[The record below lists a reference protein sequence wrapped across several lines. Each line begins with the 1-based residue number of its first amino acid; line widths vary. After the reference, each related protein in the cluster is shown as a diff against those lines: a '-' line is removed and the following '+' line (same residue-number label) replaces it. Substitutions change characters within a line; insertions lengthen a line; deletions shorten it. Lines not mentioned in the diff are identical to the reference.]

1 MNEHTRDKLLKLY
14 DRLKAAYG
22 LQAWWPAETPFEVIV
37 GAILVQSTAWR
48 NVVKAIDNLR
58 DADLLTPP
66 RLGEISQTELEELV
80 RPSGY
85 FRVKAKKLRAFL
97 MHLEGH
103 HNYRLDS
110 LFASDVFTLREELLS
125 IYGIGNE
132 TADSIILYA
141 AEKPI
146 FVIDSYTHRLLS
158 RLGWIAGKYDYDKLQ
173 TIFMDSL
180 PHDVDLFGEFHALI
194 DRHSSRV
201 CRKTP
206 RCDVCSIRDECP
218 FDGEAAVSSSSQI
231 QGR

>member
-1 MNEHTRDKLLKLY
+1 MNEPSRDNLLKLY
-14 DRLKAAYG
+14 DQLKTAYG
-22 LQAWWPAETPFEVIV
+22 SQAWWPAETSFEVIV

-48 NVVKAIDNLR
+48 NVVNAIDNLR
-58 DADLLTPP
+58 DANLLTPSG
-66 RLGEISQTELEELV
+66 LGEIPLSQLEELV

-85 FRVKAKKLRAFL
+85 FRVKAKKVRAFVT
-97 MHLEGH
+97 HLQTH

-110 LFASDVFTLREELLS
+110 LFAADVFTLREELLS

-158 RLGWIAGKYDYDKLQ
+158 RLGWIAGKYDYSKLQ
-173 TIFMDSL
+173 AIFMNAL
-180 PHDVDLFGEFHALI
+180 PHDVRLFNEFHALI
-194 DRHSSRV
+194 DRHSSRI

-206 RCDVCSIRDECP
+206 RCEECVLLAECP
-218 FDGEAAVSSSSQI
+218 FEGKEA
-231 QGR
+231 GK

>member
-1 MNEHTRDKLLKLY
+1 MNEPSRDKLLNLY
-14 DRLKAAYG
+14 DQLRSEYG
-22 LQAWWPAETPFEVIV
+22 AQAWWPAETPFEVII

-48 NVVKAIDNLR
+48 NVVKAIGNLR

-66 RLGEISQTELEELV
+66 KLAAISQPRLEELV

-97 MHLEGH
+97 THLEVH
-103 HNYRLDS
+103 HSYRLDS
-110 LFASDVFTLREELLS
+110 LFAAEVFTMRQELLS

-146 FVIDSYTHRLLS
+146 FVIDSYTHRLFS

-173 TIFMDSL
+173 AIFMDAL
-180 PHDVDLFGEFHALI
+180 PHDVRLFNEFHALI
-194 DRHSSRV
+194 DRHSSRI

-206 RCDVCSIRDECP
+206 HCEECVLRAECP
-218 FDGEAAVSSSSQI
+218 FEGKEA
-231 QGR
+231 GK

>member
-1 MNEHTRDKLLKLY
+1 MNEPSRAKLLKLY
-14 DRLKAAYG
+14 HQLKTAHG
-22 LQAWWPAETPFEVIV
+22 SQAWWPADTPFEVIL

-58 DADLLTPP
+58 DANLLTPS

-85 FRVKAKKLRAFL
+85 FRAKAKKVRAFVT
-97 MHLEGH
+97 HLQAH

-110 LFASDVFTLREELLS
+110 LFAADVFTLREELLS

-158 RLGWIAGKYDYDKLQ
+158 RLGWIAGKYDYGKLQ
-173 TIFMDSL
+173 AIFMNAL
-180 PHDVDLFGEFHALI
+180 PHDVRLFNEFHALI
-194 DRHSSRV
+194 DRHSSRI
-201 CRKTP
+201 CRKAP
-206 RCDVCSIRDECP
+206 RCEVCVLRNECP
-218 FDGEAAVSSSSQI
+218 FEGEGAT
-231 QGR
+231 R

>member
-1 MNEHTRDKLLKLY
+1 MNEPSRDNLLKLY
-14 DRLKAAYG
+14 DQLKTAYG
-22 LQAWWPAETPFEVIV
+22 SQAWWPAETSFEVIV

-48 NVVKAIDNLR
+48 NVVNAIDNLR
-58 DADLLTPP
+58 DANLLTPSG
-66 RLGEISQTELEELV
+66 LGEIPLSQLEELV

-97 MHLEGH
+97 THLDVH

-158 RLGWIAGKYDYDKLQ
+158 RLGWIRGKYDYDKLQ
-173 TIFMDSL
+173 AIFMDAL
-180 PHDVDLFGEFHALI
+180 PHDVRLFNEFHALI
-194 DRHSSRV
+194 DRHSSRI

-206 RCDVCSIRDECP
+206 LCGECTLRSDCP
-218 FDGEAAVSSSSQI
+218 FS
-231 QGR
+231 

>member
-1 MNEHTRDKLLKLY
+1 MQEPTRDKLLKLY
-14 DRLKAAYG
+14 DQLKTAYG
-22 LQAWWPAETPFEVIV
+22 SQAWWPADTPFEVIL

-58 DADLLTPP
+58 EANLLTPS
-66 RLGEISQTELEELV
+66 RLGAISQTALEEFV

-85 FRVKAKKLRAFL
+85 FRVKAKKVRAFVT
-97 MHLEGH
+97 HLEAH

-110 LFASDVFTLREELLS
+110 LFAADVFTLREELLS

-146 FVIDSYTHRLLS
+146 FVIDSYTHRLLL

-173 TIFMDSL
+173 AMFMDML
-180 PHDVDLFGEFHALI
+180 PHDVGLFSEYHALI
-194 DRHSSRV
+194 DRHGSRI

-206 RCDVCSIRDECP
+206 RCEVCALRNECP
-218 FDGEAAVSSSSQI
+218 FDGAKTVK
-231 QGR
+231 

>member
-1 MNEHTRDKLLKLY
+1 MHEPTRDQLLKLY
-14 DRLKAAYG
+14 NQLKTAHG
-22 LQAWWPAETPFEVIV
+22 SQAWWPADTPFEVIL

-58 DADLLTPP
+58 DANLLTPS
-66 RLGEISQTELEELV
+66 RIGAISQTELEELV

-85 FRVKAKKLRAFL
+85 FRVKAKKVRAFVT
-97 MHLEGH
+97 HLQAH

-110 LFASDVFTLREELLS
+110 LFAADVFTLREELLS

-141 AEKPI
+141 AEKPV

-158 RLGWIAGKYDYDKLQ
+158 RLGWIAGKYDYSKLQ
-173 TIFMDSL
+173 AIFMNAL
-180 PHDVDLFGEFHALI
+180 PHDVRLFNEFHALI
-194 DRHSSRV
+194 DRHSSRI

-206 RCDVCSIRDECP
+206 LCGECTLRSDCP
-218 FDGEAAVSSSSQI
+218 FS
-231 QGR
+231 

>member
-1 MNEHTRDKLLKLY
+1 MNKPSRDKLLKLY
-14 DRLKAAYG
+14 HQLKTAHG
-22 LQAWWPAETPFEVIV
+22 SQAWWPADTPFEVIL

-58 DADLLTPP
+58 DENLITPS
-66 RLGEISQTELEELV
+66 RLGAISQTELEELV

-85 FRVKAKKLRAFL
+85 FRAKAKKVRAFVT
-97 MHLEGH
+97 HLQAH

-110 LFASDVFTLREELLS
+110 LFAADVFTLREELLS

-146 FVIDSYTHRLLS
+146 FVIDAYTHRLLL
-158 RLGWIAGKYDYDKLQ
+158 RLGWIAGKYDYGKLQ
-173 TIFMDSL
+173 AIFMNAL
-180 PHDVDLFGEFHALI
+180 PHDVRLFNEFHALI
-194 DRHSSRV
+194 DRHSSRI

-206 RCDVCSIRDECP
+206 RCEVCVLRNECP
-218 FDGEAAVSSSSQI
+218 YGGEGAA
-231 QGR
+231 R